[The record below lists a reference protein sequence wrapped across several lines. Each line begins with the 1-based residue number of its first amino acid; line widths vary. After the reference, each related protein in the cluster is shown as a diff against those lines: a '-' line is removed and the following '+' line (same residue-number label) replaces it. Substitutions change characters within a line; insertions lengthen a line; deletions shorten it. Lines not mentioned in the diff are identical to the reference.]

1 MVIMVDYNR
10 IKLYHQ
16 ATYSTSFV
24 GSPNSEDLWSPQR
37 SSFALHICYYQ
48 MCPGF
53 KCFQDLI
60 HFYIL
65 KEHTIVFKFSITM
78 ALKQYFHVFYPYT
91 VSTLL
96 KWYILQSKLC
106 RFCLLHIFATIYS
119 SLFSKLLV
127 QLGPLSSLVWNI
139 TVLLKLVFL
148 FPRQLPHI

>member
-1 MVIMVDYNR
+1 MVILVDYNR

-24 GSPNSEDLWSPQR
+24 RIPKLRRLMVPPEKL
-37 SSFALHICYYQ
+37 SFALHICYYQ

-53 KCFQDLI
+53 KCIQDLI

-127 QLGPLSSLVWNI
+127 YSWGPSHLSSGILQC
-139 TVLLKLVFL
+139 F
-148 FPRQLPHI
+148 